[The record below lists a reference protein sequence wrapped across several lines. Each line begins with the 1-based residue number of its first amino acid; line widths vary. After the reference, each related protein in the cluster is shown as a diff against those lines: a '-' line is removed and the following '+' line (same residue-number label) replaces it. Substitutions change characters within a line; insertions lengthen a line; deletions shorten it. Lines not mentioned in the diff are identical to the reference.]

1 MPTED
6 RTNEKAGSVARGDR
20 GIPGGKIE
28 LVPIGVIHSEHVNRE
43 ETPIQPVYAA
53 GCTGT
58 AVLYPEYADGLKDV
72 EGFSHIF
79 LIYHFHKSG
88 PFSLV
93 VKPFLDDTHRG
104 LFATR
109 HPCRPN
115 GIGLSIVRLIRREG
129 ATLYLEDVDIL
140 DGTPLLD
147 IKPFLPACDIPRDVR
162 GGWTDRL
169 DPWVSETRGK
179 RGYRNGSTEKN
190 GDD

>member
-1 MPTED
+1 MSAK
-6 RTNEKAGSVARGDR
+6 RSKARDGSPLRNDTGV
-20 GIPGGKIE
+20 PNGKVE
-28 LVPIGVIHSEHVNRE
+28 FVPIGIIHSEHVKRE

-53 GCTGT
+53 RCPGRV
-58 AVLYPEYADGLKDV
+58 VLYPEYAEGLRDI

-79 LIYHFHKSG
+79 LIYHFHRSG

-115 GIGLSIVRLIRREG
+115 GIGLSIVRLIRRDG
-129 ATLYLEDVDIL
+129 ATLYIEDVDIL

-147 IKPFLPACDIPRDVR
+147 IKPLLPGCDIPRDVR

-169 DPWVSETRGK
+169 DPRESEIRGK
-179 RGYRNGSTEKN
+179 RGYRNGSIEKN